1 MSVSKPN
8 KMADLVG
15 PFYRPG
21 TVAARLGCHVEDL
34 AEHEAAGGLLGL
46 LTSDNVKVYPVFQFT
61 ENGTVRP
68 ELVPMLST
76 FTGIDSW
83 SVAVWLRGPNID
95 LNGRSPEQA
104 LADDTEADLV
114 RTLAGQEVGRLSA

>member
-1 MSVSKPN
+1 MSEPN

-15 PFYRPG
+15 PCYRPG
-21 TVAARLGCHVEDL
+21 TVAVRLGCRVEDL
-34 AEHEAAGGLLGL
+34 AEQEAAGGLLGL

-68 ELVPMLST
+68 ELVPMLT
-76 FTGIDSW
+76 MFPGIDPW

-95 LNGRSPEQA
+95 LGGRSPEQV
-104 LADDTEADLV
+104 LADGTEADLV
-114 RTLAGQEVGRLSA
+114 RTLAGQWVGRLSA